1 MRKVLP
7 KVKKIINR
15 SFEEAKL
22 YNDYEIKIE
31 YIITALINDYNN
43 DGISFLIGLGIDI
56 DDFHKKLEKRIIT
69 KTNKNKKTS
78 IKNITMNNYTEK
90 IIKESETECDK
101 LGENYLNT
109 THIILSVLKEKNNI
123 TNILKN
129 MGVSY
134 TKYKNSIQKKYLVGH
149 HIKEINHHQLHRY

>member
-90 IIKESETECDK
+90 IIKESET
-101 LGENYLNT
+101 G
-109 THIILSVLKEKNNI
+109 
-123 TNILKN
+123 
-129 MGVSY
+129 M
-134 TKYKNSIQKKYLVGH
+134 
-149 HIKEINHHQLHRY
+149 